1 MAMTA
6 RKRREAFDAF
16 SMLAPTLL
24 GLLVFFAFPLAYSLV
39 LSVTDTR
46 LFGDA
51 NFVGLDNYVKAIGDP
66 TFHRALGNTL
76 LFSAATLIVSIVPAL
91 FLAVLLNEKLPAQA
105 FFRGIYFV
113 PVVASVVGVS
123 LLWRYL
129 LNFDFGFV
137 NYAIRELGKIL
148 GTKWEGGTLVF
159 KPGRPGL
166 QEKEVPVETFFKK
179 IVMVRDRLRVLEQKV
194 NTAEKLSDAEKIDM
208 QQYITRCYGS
218 LTTFNMLFDDR
229 EDWFVGEKKP
239 DNS

>member
-1 MAMTA
+1 MDSSDLV
-6 RKRREAFDAF
+6 EALRDL
-16 SMLAPTLL
+16 LAAAGGIEP
-24 GLLVFFAFPLAYSLV
+24 S
-39 LSVTDTR
+39 R
-46 LFGDA
+46 
-51 NFVGLDNYVKAIGDP
+51 IG
-66 TFHRALGNTL
+66 A
-76 LFSAATLIVSIVPAL
+76 
-91 FLAVLLNEKLPAQA
+91 
-105 FFRGIYFV
+105 
-113 PVVASVVGVS
+113 
-123 LLWRYL
+123 
-129 LNFDFGFV
+129 
-137 NYAIRELGKIL
+137 
-148 GTKWEGGTLVF
+148 KWEGGTLVF